1 MGQTPV
7 PLTILVAPE
16 WLTHEKIA
24 ELEAKGHMIGEAPV
38 ADLILAPSAHWWSAD
53 MWKYLPA
60 ALKRARA
67 RKKAVSAD
75 ETPS

>member
-1 MGQTPV
+1 MGKTPV

-16 WLTHEKIA
+16 WLTHEKIV
-24 ELEAKGHMIGEAPV
+24 ELAAKGHTIGEAPV
-38 ADLILAPSAHWWSAD
+38 ADLILSPSAHWWSDA
-53 MWKYLPA
+53 MWKFLPT

-67 RKKAVSAD
+67 RKKEARD

>member
-1 MGQTPV
+1 MGKTPV
-7 PLTILVAPE
+7 PLTILVSPE

-24 ELEAKGHMIGEAPV
+24 ELAAKGHTIGEAPV
-38 ADLILAPSAHWWSAD
+38 ADLILSSSAHWWQET

-67 RKKAVSAD
+67 RKKEEEAHGV
-75 ETPS
+75 

>member
-1 MGQTPV
+1 MGRTPT

-24 ELEAKGHMIGEAPV
+24 ELAAKGHTIAEAPT
-38 ADLILAPSAHWWSAD
+38 ADLILSPNAHWWHD
-53 MWKYLPA
+53 TMWKFLPA

-67 RKKAVSAD
+67 RKKEEKHNAT
-75 ETPS
+75 E